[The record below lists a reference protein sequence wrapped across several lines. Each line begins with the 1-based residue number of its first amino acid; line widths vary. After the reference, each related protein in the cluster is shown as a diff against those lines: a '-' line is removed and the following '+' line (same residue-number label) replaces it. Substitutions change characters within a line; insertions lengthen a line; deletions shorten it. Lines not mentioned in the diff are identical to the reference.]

1 MAIIQPE
8 SSISAF
14 VAAEQ
19 ASAAGQDLNAGSMQE
34 ITQTPQANSP
44 SMDAFLAAE
53 QSNGVT
59 VQDSGSVSGTYMSAN
74 GDITDVAPGGLS
86 SMSDINFSSTNARSF
101 ASGLPPGGEWGTV
114 MNTPTTSF
122 NAVDSSG
129 MPAPTDWR
137 VRVSLAPAS
146 TVFYNDGSNTIMSPL
161 VETDGVIF
169 PYTPSITIVHTA
181 TYASTQLTH
190 SNYTPHFF
198 QNGDVSDITI
208 TGDFTVQCQ
217 GDGHYLMAAI
227 YFFRAATK
235 MFFGDQA
242 KNQGFAGNPPPMV
255 FLHGYGPEYFPNVP
269 CVVTSFSQVMSPDVD
284 YIPVTSIDGS
294 TVNRLPTSTA
304 VTLTLKPV
312 YSRSNIYNNFGLSDF
327 AAGRLLGTSIS
338 GGFL

>member
-8 SSISAF
+8 TSISAF

-19 ASAAGQDLNAGSMQE
+19 ATASGQNLNAGSMQE

-53 QSNGVT
+53 QANGAT
-59 VQDSGSVSGTYMSAN
+59 VIDSGAVSGTYVSAN
-74 GDITDVAPGGLS
+74 GDITDVAPGMT
-86 SMSDINFSSTNARSF
+86 SMTDINFSSTNARSF
-101 ASGLPPGGEWGTV
+101 ASGLPPGGEWGTAMTV
-114 MNTPTTSF
+114 PKTSINTVGTNGIP
-122 NAVDSSG
+122 V
-129 MPAPTDWR
+129 PADWR

-146 TVFYNDGSNTIMSPL
+146 TVFYKDGWNTVMSPL
-161 VETDGVIF
+161 RQTDGVIF
-169 PYTPSITIVHTA
+169 PYTPSITITHTA

-217 GDGHYLMAAI
+217 EDGQYLMAAI

-284 YIPVTSIDGS
+284 YIPVTSVDEAA
-294 TVNRLPTSTA
+294 VNRLPTSTT

-327 AAGRLLGTSIS
+327 AAGKLLGTSTT